1 MDGKPYG
8 SAPAGR
14 RVIIAGGAS
23 GEGRERHMA
32 ERPVRWTQRLVIWRW
47 ALHWQILLG
56 LAVGALLGLAS
67 GRQAVDRAFEA
78 QPDYHQAQQAFAER
92 LVREGVSDAPLAALR
107 AAAASEHATPTDL
120 LQLHQ
125 AEARRAAFEAR
136 HGKERPRPPAVLAGQ
151 YVRNTWYYVLF
162 KLVGDLFIRGLML
175 IIVPLVTSSI
185 ALAILSIGS
194 AEHFGRLG
202 LKTLVYYLSTSLLAI
217 LVGLALVNTVMPG
230 SAGGVGILTG
240 RDLSVFADAQQ
251 QVEARA
257 GDSRAADF
265 LNVFRQMVPPNVV
278 QAAAEGQLL
287 GLIVVSLLVG
297 FVLSRMHG
305 PPREVLEN
313 FVQAVHD
320 ISLTVTRVVLAA
332 APVGVLGLLATTL
345 AEQYASLYPDDRFRD
360 FLGGVGKFAGTAL
373 AALLLHFAVTMPLIL
388 LLVGRVNPLRHY
400 RAMAPA
406 LMTAF
411 STASSAATL
420 PVTLACVEKRAG
432 VSRKT
437 SGFVLPLGATVN
449 MDGTALYECVAVM
462 FICQAFG
469 VELTFAQQFMV
480 VVTALL
486 TSIGVAGVPA
496 ASLVAIIIILQAVQ
510 VQLPPEAPALILG
523 LGLLFIFDRP
533 LDMCR
538 TAVNIFGDSCGAVV
552 IGRSE
557 GENGILTAPLHP
569 AKAGAGR
576 PRTTTAE

>member
-1 MDGKPYG
+1 
-8 SAPAGR
+8 
-14 RVIIAGGAS
+14 
-23 GEGRERHMA
+23 MA
-32 ERPVRWTQRLVIWRW
+32 ERPIRWARRLLIWRW

-56 LAVGALLGLAS
+56 LAVGALCGLAI
-67 GRQAVDRAFEA
+67 GRQAVGRAFDA
-78 QPDYHQAQQAFAER
+78 QPDYPQAQRAFAER
-92 LVREGVSDAPLAALR
+92 LSREGISDPQLADLRVAAVSD
-107 AAAASEHATPTDL
+107 HATPTDL
-120 LQLHQ
+120 LRLHQ
-125 AEARRAAFEAR
+125 AETRRAAFDAQ
-136 HGKERPRPPAVLAGQ
+136 HGKDRPRPPAVLAGQ
-151 YVRNTWYYVLF
+151 YVRNTWHFLLL
-162 KLVGDLFIRGLML
+162 KLIGDLFIRGLML

-185 ALAILSIGS
+185 TLAILSIGS

-202 LKTLVYYLSTSLLAI
+202 VKTLLYYLITSLLAI
-217 LVGLALVNTVMPG
+217 LVGLALVNAVMPG
-230 SAGGVGILTG
+230 TAGGVGILTG
-240 RDLSVFADAQQ
+240 RDLSVFAEAQQ

-257 GDSRAADF
+257 GDSGAADF

-278 QAAAEGQLL
+278 QAAADGQLL

-305 PPREVLEN
+305 PPRKVLEN
-313 FVQAVHD
+313 FLLAVHD
-320 ISLTVTRVVLAA
+320 ISLTVTHMVLAV
-332 APVGVLGLLATTL
+332 APIGILGLLATTL

-360 FLGGVGKFAGTAL
+360 FLGGVGTFAGTAL
-373 AALLLHFAVTMPLIL
+373 AALLLHFGVTLPLIVL
-388 LLVGRVNPLRHY
+388 FAGRVNPLRHY

-420 PVTLACVEKRAG
+420 PVTLECVEKRAG

-437 SGFVLPLGATVN
+437 AGFVLPLGATVN

-510 VQLPPEAPALILG
+510 VQLPPDAPELILG

-538 TAVNIFGDSCGAVV
+538 TAVNICGDACGAVV

-557 GENGILTAPLHP
+557 GETEILKPPMSPETGGGQRQQTAA
-569 AKAGAGR
+569 AK
-576 PRTTTAE
+576 

>member
-1 MDGKPYG
+1 MDNQ
-8 SAPAGR
+8 PAR
-14 RVIIAGGAS
+14 RL
-23 GEGRERHMA
+23 R
-32 ERPVRWTQRLVIWRW
+32 RLVVWRW

-56 LAVGALLGLAS
+56 LVAGAVCGLAVG
-67 GRQAVDRAFEA
+67 RHAVARAFESQSDFPRA
-78 QPDYHQAQQAFAER
+78 QRAFAD
-92 LVREGVSDAPLAALR
+92 LQAREGVSDARLAELR
-107 AAAASEHATPTDL
+107 AAAASEHADPVDL
-120 LQLHQ
+120 LRLHQ

-136 HGKERPRPPAVLAGQ
+136 YGKEQPLPPAVLASRLVRDDWS
-151 YVRNTWYYVLF
+151 YVAF

-202 LKTLVYYLSTSLLAI
+202 GKTLLYYICTSLLAI
-217 LVGLALVNTVMPG
+217 LVGLALVNIVTPG
-230 SAGGVGILTG
+230 STDGVGILAG

-251 QVEARA
+251 QVETRA
-257 GDSRAADF
+257 GDSSAADF
-265 LNVFRQMVPPNVV
+265 LNVFRQMIPPNVV
-278 QAAAEGQLL
+278 QAAADGQLL
-287 GLIVVSLLVG
+287 GLIVVSLMVG
-297 FVLSRMHG
+297 FLLSRMQG

-320 ISLTVTRVVLAA
+320 ISLKVTHLVLIA
-332 APVGVLGLLATTL
+332 APIGVLGLLATTL

-360 FLGGVGKFAGTAL
+360 FLGGIGKFASTTL
-373 AALLLHFAVTMPLIL
+373 AGLLLHFLVTMPLIL
-388 LLVGRVNPLRHY
+388 LLLGRVNPFRHY

-420 PVTLACVEKRAG
+420 PVTLECVEKRAG

-469 VELTFAQQFMV
+469 VDLTFAQQFMIV
-480 VVTALL
+480 VAALL

-510 VQLPPEAPALILG
+510 TQLPPEAPALMMG
-523 LGLLFIFDRP
+523 LGLLFVFDRP

-557 GENGILTAPLHP
+557 GETHILKDTQSLESLE
-569 AKAGAGR
+569 R
-576 PRTTTAE
+576 IESRRR

>member
-1 MDGKPYG
+1 M
-8 SAPAGR
+8 
-14 RVIIAGGAS
+14 
-23 GEGRERHMA
+23 
-32 ERPVRWTQRLVIWRW
+32 IWRW

-56 LAVGALLGLAS
+56 LAVGALCGLAV
-67 GRQAVDRAFEA
+67 GRQAVARAFEE
-78 QPDYHQAQQAFAER
+78 QPDFQRAQRTYAE
-92 LVREGVSDAPLAALR
+92 LLAAEGVSDTELAALR
-107 AAAASEHATPTDL
+107 AAAARADAEPDDL
-120 LQLHQ
+120 LRLHQ
-125 AEARRAAFEAR
+125 AEARRAAFEGR
-136 HGKERPRPPAVLAGQ
+136 HGHAQPRPPALLAGQ
-151 YVRNTWYYVLF
+151 HVRDSWHYVLF

-202 LKTLVYYLSTSLLAI
+202 GKTLLYYLCTSLLAI
-217 LVGLALVNTVMPG
+217 LVGLVLVNLVVPG
-230 SAGGVGILTG
+230 SANGVGILAG

-251 QVEARA
+251 QVQARA
-257 GDSRAADF
+257 GDSSAADF
-265 LNVFRQMVPPNVV
+265 LNVFRQMIPPNIV

-297 FVLSRMHG
+297 FVLSRMQG

-320 ISLTVTRVVLAA
+320 ISLTVTHVVLAV
-332 APVGVLGLLATTL
+332 APLGVLGLLATTL
-345 AEQYASLYPDDRFRD
+345 AEQYASLYPDDRFHD
-360 FLGGVGKFAGTAL
+360 FLGGIGKFAGTAL
-373 AALLLHFAVTMPLIL
+373 AALLVHFGVTMPLIL
-388 LLVGRVNPLRHY
+388 LVLGRVNPLRHY

-420 PVTLACVEKRAG
+420 PVTLECVEKRAG

-437 SGFVLPLGATVN
+437 CGFALPLGATVN

-469 VELTFAQQFMV
+469 VDLTFAQQFMI

-486 TSIGVAGVPA
+486 TSVGVAGVPA

-523 LGLLFIFDRP
+523 LGLLFVFDRP

-538 TAVNIFGDSCGAVV
+538 TAVNVFGDSCGAVV

-557 GENGILTAPLHP
+557 GETQILKGQDVQAAMGSRAL
-569 AKAGAGR
+569 R
-576 PRTTTAE
+576 ER